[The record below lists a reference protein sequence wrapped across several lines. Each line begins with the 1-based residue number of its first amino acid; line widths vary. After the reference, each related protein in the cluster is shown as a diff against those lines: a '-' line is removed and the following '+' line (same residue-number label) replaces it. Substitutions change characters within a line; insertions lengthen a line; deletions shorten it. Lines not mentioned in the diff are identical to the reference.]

1 MRPKLF
7 AASLLCVAALG
18 CASRQVILTSTHQ
31 QRVQAEAALRS
42 AENSQAPN
50 VPEAARHLAF
60 ARQQINDGE
69 RLMQEGEQE
78 AAELRFRQAA
88 ADADL
93 AAALA
98 RAVPLKNEARRTS
111 ERVDS
116 MQRGQP

>member
-7 AASLLCVAALG
+7 AAALLCFATVG
-18 CASRQVILTSTHQ
+18 CAGKQVITTATHQ

-50 VPEAARHLAF
+50 IPEAARHLEF
-60 ARQQINDGE
+60 ARQQISDGE
-69 RLMQEGEQE
+69 RLIQEGEQE

-93 AAALA
+93 ASALA
-98 RAVPLKNEARRTS
+98 RAVPMQNEARRTS
-111 ERVDS
+111 EQLDS
-116 MQRGQP
+116 MRRGQP

>member
-7 AASLLCVAALG
+7 AAALLCVAALG
-18 CASRQVILTSTHQ
+18 CAGKQVIATSTHQ

-50 VPEAARHLAF
+50 VPEAARHLQF
-60 ARQQINDGE
+60 ARQQIADGE
-69 RLMQEGEQE
+69 RLIQEGEQE

-93 AAALA
+93 ASALA
-98 RAVPLKNEARRTS
+98 RAVPLKNEARRAS
-111 ERVDS
+111 EQAESLRS
-116 MQRGQP
+116 RQ

>member
-7 AASLLCVAALG
+7 AAALLCVAALG
-18 CASRQVILTSTHQ
+18 CASQQVIPTSTHQ

-42 AENSQAPN
+42 AENSQASN
-50 VPEAARHLAF
+50 VPEAARHLEF
-60 ARQQINDGE
+60 ARQQIAAGE
-69 RLMQEGEQE
+69 RLIQEGEQE

-98 RAVPLKNEARRTS
+98 RAVPLKNEARRAS
-111 ERVDS
+111 EQVESFRD
-116 MQRGQP
+116 GQ

>member
-7 AASLLCVAALG
+7 ATALLCVATVG
-18 CASRQVILTSTHQ
+18 CATRPVITTATHQ
-31 QRVQAEAALRS
+31 ERVEAEAALRS

-50 VPEAARHLAF
+50 VPEAARHLEF
-60 ARQQINDGE
+60 ARQQITEGE
-69 RLMQEGEQE
+69 RLIQEGEEE

-98 RAVPLKNEARRTS
+98 RSVPLKAEARRTS
-111 ERVDS
+111 EQLDAMR
-116 MQRGQP
+116 RGQP